1 VPFSHIKGEKM
12 FVDIPSVQI
21 RGYRSATEINQAMG
35 RVYNYMFLAVAV
47 SMIVSLAVA
56 SSAAAMALFFG
67 PVTKWI
73 TMFAPLLFVFLVPIA
88 INSGI
93 PREGAIA
100 LLLAFAGVMGL
111 SLSAIMAVFTGMS
124 VVTAF
129 LGAAVLFGTMSLYGY
144 FTKRSLDSMG
154 KYLLI
159 GLIAIIIASI
169 INIFIGSSLMQMI
182 ISAVAIVLFMALT
195 AYDTQQIREQLSYM
209 DENHRAEIIGALS
222 LYLNFINIF
231 TSLLQLTGSRN
242 E

>member
-1 VPFSHIKGEKM
+1 
-12 FVDIPSVQI
+12 
-21 RGYRSATEINQAMG
+21 
-35 RVYNYMFLAVAV
+35 
-47 SMIVSLAVA
+47 
-56 SSAAAMALFFG
+56 
-67 PVTKWI
+67 
-73 TMFAPLLFVFLVPIA
+73 
-88 INSGI
+88 
-93 PREGAIA
+93 
-100 LLLAFAGVMGL
+100 
-111 SLSAIMAVFTGMS
+111 
-124 VVTAF
+124 
-129 LGAAVLFGTMSLYGY
+129 MSLYGY

>member
-1 VPFSHIKGEKM
+1 M

-21 RGYRSATEINQAMG
+21 RGYRSATEVNQAMG

-73 TMFAPLLFVFLVPIA
+73 TMFAPLVFVFLVPMA

>member
-1 VPFSHIKGEKM
+1 M